1 MSAYHAGRRAA
12 FAHRTLQAALLI
24 AAVIHLLPLP
34 GLLGAGTLEAG
45 YGLPPL
51 DASTELLLR
60 HRALVF
66 GLMAGLLLA
75 ALRWP
80 AWRAPAIALVLA
92 SDIGFLVLALTG
104 PPLGTALERVVAFD
118 LASILA
124 LLLATALIAPAGPRR

>member
-1 MSAYHAGRRAA
+1 MSAAAAGRRSAIA
-12 FAHRTLQAALLI
+12 SAILRAALLI
-24 AAVIHLLPLP
+24 AAAIHLLPLP
-34 GLLGAGTLEAG
+34 GLLGAATLEAG

-66 GLMAGLLLA
+66 ALMAGLLLA

-92 SDIGFLVLALTG
+92 SDVGFLVLALSG
-104 PPLGTALERVVAFD
+104 PPLTAALERVLAFD
-118 LASILA
+118 LASILV
-124 LLLATALIAPAGPRR
+124 LLLATALIGSTRPRG